1 MRPDS
6 RIPGANLLSDTRHY
20 AWHRP
25 PDIVD
30 YDQAVDFMI
39 QKIDDPYETQMVT
52 AMLQIDAQISTIVS
66 NLLLQA
72 VSTGRFGIDLALLV
86 AGPLARYIE
95 IIAKNADIPY
105 EMGIRDKDEVVITP
119 TLLKQALG
127 IIDPEEY
134 PEDQE
139 QPEEV
144 TPAPEAP
151 TGGLMAMPDETV
163 APQEEQMAMLGG
175 VEEEEELEPEDELS

>member
-1 MRPDS
+1 MRPDTP
-6 RIPGANLLSDTRHY
+6 IPGANLLADTRHY

-25 PDIVD
+25 PDIAD

-39 QKIDDPYETQMVT
+39 KKIDDPYETQMVM

-66 NLLLQA
+66 TLLLQS
-72 VSTGRFGIDLALLV
+72 VSVGKFGIDLALLT

-95 IIAKNADIPY
+95 IMAKNANTPY
-105 EMGIRDKDEVVITP
+105 EMGIRDKDEIVITP

-127 IIDPEEY
+127 IVDPDDEPEMPEE
-134 PEDQE
+134 
-139 QPEEV
+139 EE
-144 TPAPEAP
+144 TPALEQP
-151 TGGLMAMPDETV
+151 TGGLMAMPDEAV
-163 APQEEQMAMLGG
+163 APQDEQMAMLGG